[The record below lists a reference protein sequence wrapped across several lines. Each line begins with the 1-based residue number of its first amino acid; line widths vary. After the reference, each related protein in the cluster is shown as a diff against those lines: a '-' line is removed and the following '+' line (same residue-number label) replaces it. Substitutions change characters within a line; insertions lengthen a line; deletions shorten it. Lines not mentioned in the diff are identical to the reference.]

1 MDVAATAQY
10 NQDALKLKGEKTS
23 LLPAPAIYQ
32 QEDDVKAEGVDLLV
46 LLFQR
51 TGVGRTSSTALA
63 NTICAF

>member
-1 MDVAATAQY
+1 M
-10 NQDALKLKGEKTS
+10 
-23 LLPAPAIYQ
+23 
-32 QEDDVKAEGVDLLV
+32 KAEGVDLLV